1 LSTTSILRP
10 PALRPIVA
18 MSRTTGH
25 DTLFEHAPPGGVQR
39 RLGLV
44 EPGNLRTRSRA
55 ALVVLVGWVPLVLL
69 TIAQSGVFGTDQI
82 AALLKETGVHARYLI
97 AAPLLIAAEA
107 ECAPRL
113 KQIMR
118 HFIETGLVRDS
129 ERGRFDAALAS
140 TRRLVESP
148 VAEVVV
154 WGLAYMI
161 AAASA
166 LSQLDHIPA
175 WHRSGGGVPIFSLA
189 GWWHVLVSL
198 PLLLVLVLGWMWRLM
213 LWARLLWLVSRLDLR
228 VVTSHPDR
236 AAGLGFVGQSVR
248 AFAIV
253 GLALATIAAGRSAH
267 LVLVSGTVPTV
278 HFAFN
283 VGLVVFIAALFVAP
297 LLAFTP
303 TLMHAWRR
311 GAFEYG
317 ALAHLVGEAFE
328 QKWLGRDRKVDQDA
342 LGQPDFSAT
351 TDLFQVVSNV
361 HALRFVP
368 VDLKDIITLAVALLL
383 PFVPVVLLAIPAEAI
398 WAGVKS
404 LLF

>member
-1 LSTTSILRP
+1 MSMLAP
-10 PALRPIVA
+10 PAVTPMVA
-18 MSRTTGH
+18 MSGTTGH
-25 DTLFEHAPPGGVQR
+25 DTLFEHAPPVGVQR
-39 RLGLV
+39 RIGLV
-44 EPGNLRTRSRA
+44 EPDDLRTRSRA
-55 ALVVLVGWVPLVLL
+55 ALVILVGWVPLVLL
-69 TIAQSGVFGTDQI
+69 TIVQGAMFGTDQI

-113 KQIMR
+113 KEIMR
-118 HFIETGLVRDS
+118 HFVEAGLVPDRA
-129 ERGRFDAALAS
+129 RARFDAALAS

-154 WGLAYMI
+154 WALAYTI
-161 AAASA
+161 AIASA
-166 LSQLDHIPA
+166 LSQLDQVPA
-175 WHRSGGGVPIFSLA
+175 WHKSNGSVPIFSLA

-198 PLLLVLVLGWMWRLM
+198 PVLLVLVLGWMWRLV

-228 VVTSHPDR
+228 LVASHPDH
-236 AAGLGFVGQSVR
+236 AAGLGFVGHSAR

-253 GLALATIAAGRSAH
+253 ALALATIAAGRSAH
-267 LVLVSGTVPTV
+267 LVLVGGTVPTA
-278 HFAFN
+278 HLAFN
-283 VGLVVFIAALFVAP
+283 LGLLVFVTLLFVAP

-303 TLMHAWRR
+303 TLMQAWRR
-311 GAFEYG
+311 GEFEYG
-317 ALAHLVGEAFE
+317 TLAHRLGDAFE
-328 QKWLGRDRKVDQDA
+328 QKWLGGNRKVDDDA

-361 HALRFVP
+361 NAIRFVP
-368 VDLKDIITLAVALLL
+368 ISLKDIIPLAIAMLV
-383 PFVPVVLLAIPAEAI
+383 PFLPVVLLAIPANAI

>member
-1 LSTTSILRP
+1 MSTMSILRP
-10 PALRPIVA
+10 PAASRNVA
-18 MSRTTGH
+18 MSRKSGH
-25 DTLFEHAPPGGVQR
+25 GTLFEHAPPVGVQR

-44 EPGNLRTRSRA
+44 DPDNLHTRSRA

-69 TIAQSGVFGTDQI
+69 TLVQGAVFGTEQI

-107 ECAPRL
+107 RCAPRL
-113 KQIMR
+113 KAIMR
-118 HFIETGLVRDS
+118 HFVETGLVRDGA
-129 ERGRFDAALAS
+129 RGRFDAALAS

-148 VAEVVV
+148 VSEVVV
-154 WGLAYMI
+154 WGLAYTI
-161 AAASA
+161 AATSA
-166 LSQLDHIPA
+166 LSQLDQIPA
-175 WHRSGGGVPIFSLA
+175 WHRSGGAVPIFSLA

-198 PLLLVLVLGWMWRLM
+198 PLLLVLILGWIWRLV

-228 VVTSHPDR
+228 VIASHPDH
-236 AAGLGFVGQSVR
+236 AAGLSFVGHSVR

-267 LVLVSGTVPTV
+267 LVLVGGTVPTV
-278 HFAFN
+278 HLAFN
-283 VGLVVFIAALFVAP
+283 VGLLVFVAALFVAP

-303 TLMHAWRR
+303 ILMQTWRR
-311 GAFEYG
+311 GEFEYG
-317 ALAHLVGEAFE
+317 ALAHRVGDAFE
-328 QKWLGRDRKVDQDA
+328 QKWLGGNRKVDHDA
-342 LGQPDFSAT
+342 LEQPDFSAT

-368 VDLKDIITLAVALLL
+368 IDLKDIITLAVAMLV
-383 PFVPVVLLAIPAEAI
+383 PFVPVVLLAIPVEAI
-398 WAGVKS
+398 WTGIKS